1 MVLAGLVAPIFYLV
15 DMKKISFFLA
25 LLAVVGCQDNDDGYT
40 NVSVELE
47 VPPHFP
53 EVTYN
58 LTNNPLTE
66 NGIELG
72 RKLFYDGAVSSTGT
86 ISCGSCHE
94 QKYAFT
100 HHGHTFSHGV
110 NDLEGTR
117 NTPPVQ
123 NMAFLEN
130 FAWDGATGHLD
141 LFPVIPITTEVEMD
155 ETLENVIEK
164 LKNKSGYKKLF
175 AEAFEDG
182 EVNSENFLL
191 ALSQFMVTM
200 ISADAKY
207 DKYVNKEV
215 QLTEVEQQ
223 GLALFEQKCASC
235 HATALFSDG
244 SFRNN
249 GLQPNPRLNDIGRGK
264 VTGFVAD
271 NYKFKVPS
279 LRNIAV
285 TAPYMHDGRFGS
297 LEAVLAFYNEGVV
310 ESETLDPLLNSN
322 GNLGIATTEDER
334 VAIIA
339 FLNTLTD
346 DTFLKDERFSE
357 K

>member
-1 MVLAGLVAPIFYLV
+1 MRRSILFLMVLTLI
-15 DMKKISFFLA
+15 
-25 LLAVVGCQDNDDGYT
+25 GCQNNDDDGYT
-40 NVSVELE
+40 NVLVELE
-47 VPPHFP
+47 VPAHFP

-58 LTNNPLTE
+58 LTNNPLTK

-72 RKLFYDGAVSSTGT
+72 RKLFYEGAVSSTGT
-86 ISCGSCHE
+86 VSCGTCHE

-141 LFPVIPITTEVEMD
+141 LFPIIPITTEVEMN

-164 LKNKSGYKKLF
+164 LKNKAGYKALF
-175 AEAFEDG
+175 ADAFDDG

-200 ISADAKY
+200 VSADAKY
-207 DKYVNKEV
+207 DKYIRNEE
-215 QLTEVEQQ
+215 QLTEDEQQ
-223 GLALFEQKCASC
+223 GLVIFEQKCASC

-249 GLQPNPRLNDIGRGK
+249 GLQPNPKLNDLGRSK
-264 VTGFVAD
+264 VTGFEAD

-297 LEAVLAFYNEGVV
+297 LEAVLAFYNSGVV
-310 ESETLDPLLNSN
+310 DSNTLDPLLHNN
-322 GNLGIATTEDER
+322 GSLGIPTTEQER
-334 VAIIA
+334 TVLIA

-346 DTFLKDERFSE
+346 NTFLEDDRFSE

>member
-1 MVLAGLVAPIFYLV
+1 MVL
-15 DMKKISFFLA
+15 LA
-25 LLAVVGCQDNDDGYT
+25 IVGCQSNDEGYA
-40 NVSVELE
+40 NIPVELE
-47 VPPHFP
+47 VPAHFP

-58 LTNNPLTE
+58 LANNPLTE

-72 RKLFYDGAVSSTGT
+72 RKLFYEGAVSSTGT
-86 ISCGSCHE
+86 VSCGSCHE

-110 NDLEGTR
+110 NDLKGTR

-141 LFPVIPITTEVEMD
+141 LFSIIPITTEVEMD

-164 LKNKSGYKKLF
+164 LKNKPGYKKLF

-191 ALSQFMVTM
+191 ALSQFMITM
-200 ISADAKY
+200 ISADSKY
-207 DKYVNKEV
+207 DKYVNNQV
-215 QLTEVEQQ
+215 QLTKVEQQ
-223 GLALFEQKCASC
+223 GLTLFEQKCASC

-249 GLQPNPRLNDIGRGK
+249 GLQPSPKLNDLGRSV
-264 VTGFVAD
+264 VTGFAED

-279 LRNIAV
+279 LRNIAI

-310 ESETLDPLLNSN
+310 DSETLDPLLNNN
-322 GNLGIATTEDER
+322 GNFGIATTKDER

-346 DTFLKDERFSE
+346 NTFLKDKRFSE

>member
-1 MVLAGLVAPIFYLV
+1 MVLTLI
-15 DMKKISFFLA
+15 
-25 LLAVVGCQDNDDGYT
+25 GCQNNDDDGYT
-40 NVSVELE
+40 NVLVELE
-47 VPPHFP
+47 VPAHFP

-58 LTNNPLTE
+58 LTNNPLTK

-72 RKLFYDGAVSSTGT
+72 RKLFYEGAVSSTGT
-86 ISCGSCHE
+86 VSCGTCHE

-141 LFPVIPITTEVEMD
+141 LFPIIPITTEVEMN

-164 LKNKSGYKKLF
+164 LKNKAGYKALF
-175 AEAFEDG
+175 ADAFDDG

-200 ISADAKY
+200 VSADAKY
-207 DKYVNKEV
+207 DKYIRNEE
-215 QLTEVEQQ
+215 QLTEDEQQ
-223 GLALFEQKCASC
+223 GLAIFEQKCASC

-249 GLQPNPRLNDIGRGK
+249 GLQPNPKLNDLGRSK
-264 VTGFVAD
+264 VTGFEAD

-297 LEAVLAFYNEGVV
+297 LEAVLAFYNSGVV
-310 ESETLDPLLNSN
+310 DSNTLDPLLHNN
-322 GNLGIATTEDER
+322 GSLGIPTTEQER
-334 VAIIA
+334 TVLIA

-346 DTFLKDERFSE
+346 NTFLEDDRFSE

>member
-1 MVLAGLVAPIFYLV
+1 MFLCSWYEEKYFIFNGLNLI
-15 DMKKISFFLA
+15 
-25 LLAVVGCQDNDDGYT
+25 GCQNNDDDGYT
-40 NVSVELE
+40 NVLVELE
-47 VPPHFP
+47 VPAHFP

-58 LTNNPLTE
+58 LTNNPLTK

-72 RKLFYDGAVSSTGT
+72 RKLFYEGAVSSTGT
-86 ISCGSCHE
+86 VSCGTCHE

-141 LFPVIPITTEVEMD
+141 LFPIIPITTEVEMN

-164 LKNKSGYKKLF
+164 LKNKAGYKALF
-175 AEAFEDG
+175 ADAFDDG

-200 ISADAKY
+200 VSADAKY
-207 DKYVNKEV
+207 DKYIRNEE
-215 QLTEVEQQ
+215 QLTEDEQQ
-223 GLALFEQKCASC
+223 GLAIFEQKCASC

-249 GLQPNPRLNDIGRGK
+249 GLQPNPKLNDLGRSK
-264 VTGFVAD
+264 VTGFEAD

-297 LEAVLAFYNEGVV
+297 LEAVLAFYNSGVV
-310 ESETLDPLLNSN
+310 DSNTLDPLLHNN
-322 GNLGIATTEDER
+322 GSLGIPTTEQER
-334 VAIIA
+334 TVLIA

-346 DTFLKDERFSE
+346 NTFLEDDRFSE

>member
-1 MVLAGLVAPIFYLV
+1 
-15 DMKKISFFLA
+15 MKKISFFLVV
-25 LLAVVGCQDNDDGYT
+25 LAFVSCQSDDDGYT
-40 NVSVELE
+40 NIPVELE
-47 VPPHFP
+47 VPAHFP

-58 LTNNPLTE
+58 LAHNPLTK

-72 RKLFYDGAVSSTGT
+72 RKLFYEGAVSSTGT
-86 ISCGSCHE
+86 VSCGTCHE

-155 ETLENVIEK
+155 ETLENVIAK
-164 LKNKSGYKKLF
+164 LKNKPDYKALF
-175 AEAFEDG
+175 AAAFEDG

-207 DKYVNKEV
+207 DKYINNQV
-215 QLTEVEQQ
+215 QLTEIEQQ
-223 GLALFEQKCASC
+223 GLVLFEQKCASC

-249 GLQPNPRLNDIGRGK
+249 GLQPNTKLNDLGRSV
-264 VTGFVAD
+264 VTGFTED

-297 LEAVLAFYNEGVV
+297 LEAVLAFYDSGVV
-310 ESETLDPLLNSN
+310 DSQTLDPLLRS
-322 GNLGIATTEDER
+322 GERLGIATTAEER

-346 DTFLKDERFSE
+346 NTFLTDGRFSE

>member
-1 MVLAGLVAPIFYLV
+1 MRRSILFLMVLTLI
-15 DMKKISFFLA
+15 
-25 LLAVVGCQDNDDGYT
+25 GCQTNDDDGYT
-40 NVSVELE
+40 NVLVELE
-47 VPPHFP
+47 VPAHFP

-58 LTNNPLTE
+58 LTNNPLTK

-72 RKLFYDGAVSSTGT
+72 RKLFYEGAVSSTGT
-86 ISCGSCHE
+86 VSCGTCHE

-141 LFPVIPITTEVEMD
+141 LFPIIPITTEVEMN

-164 LKNKSGYKKLF
+164 LKNKAGYKALF
-175 AEAFEDG
+175 ADAFDDG

-200 ISADAKY
+200 VSADAKY
-207 DKYVNKEV
+207 DKYIRNEE
-215 QLTEVEQQ
+215 QLTEDEQQ
-223 GLALFEQKCASC
+223 GLAIFEQKCASC

-249 GLQPNPRLNDIGRGK
+249 GLQPNPKLNDLGRSK
-264 VTGFVAD
+264 VTGFEAD

-297 LEAVLAFYNEGVV
+297 LEAVLAFYNSGVV
-310 ESETLDPLLNSN
+310 DSNTLDPLLHNN
-322 GNLGIATTEDER
+322 GSLGIPTTEQER
-334 VAIIA
+334 TVLIA

-346 DTFLKDERFSE
+346 NTFLEDDRFSE

>member
-1 MVLAGLVAPIFYLV
+1 MRRSIL
-15 DMKKISFFLA
+15 FLMI
-25 LLAVVGCQDNDDGYT
+25 LTLIGCQNNDDDGYT
-40 NVSVELE
+40 NVLVELE
-47 VPPHFP
+47 VPAHFP

-58 LTNNPLTE
+58 LTNNPLTK

-72 RKLFYDGAVSSTGT
+72 RKLFYEGAVSSTGT
-86 ISCGSCHE
+86 VSCGTCHE

-141 LFPVIPITTEVEMD
+141 LFPIIPITTEVEMN
-155 ETLENVIEK
+155 ETLESVIEK
-164 LKNKSGYKKLF
+164 LKNKAGYKALF
-175 AEAFEDG
+175 ADAFDDG

-200 ISADAKY
+200 VSADAKY
-207 DKYVNKEV
+207 DKYIRNEE
-215 QLTEVEQQ
+215 QLTEDEQQ
-223 GLALFEQKCASC
+223 GLAIFEQKCASC

-249 GLQPNPRLNDIGRGK
+249 GLQPNPKLNDLGRSK
-264 VTGFVAD
+264 VTGFEAD

-297 LEAVLAFYNEGVV
+297 LEAVLAFYNSGVV
-310 ESETLDPLLNSN
+310 DSNTLDPLLHNN
-322 GNLGIATTEDER
+322 GSLGIPTTEQER
-334 VAIIA
+334 TVLIA

-346 DTFLKDERFSE
+346 NTFLEDDRFSE

>member
-1 MVLAGLVAPIFYLV
+1 MRRSILFLMVLTLI
-15 DMKKISFFLA
+15 
-25 LLAVVGCQDNDDGYT
+25 GCQNNDDDGYT
-40 NVSVELE
+40 NVLVELE
-47 VPPHFP
+47 VPAHFP

-58 LTNNPLTE
+58 LTNNPLTK

-72 RKLFYDGAVSSTGT
+72 RKLFYEGAVSSTGT
-86 ISCGSCHE
+86 VSCGTCHE

-141 LFPVIPITTEVEMD
+141 LFPIIPITTEVEMN

-164 LKNKSGYKKLF
+164 LKNKAGYKALF
-175 AEAFEDG
+175 ADAFDDG

-200 ISADAKY
+200 VSADAKY
-207 DKYVNKEV
+207 DKYIRNEE
-215 QLTEVEQQ
+215 QLTEDEQQ
-223 GLALFEQKCASC
+223 GLAIFEQKCASC

-249 GLQPNPRLNDIGRGK
+249 GLQPNPKLNDLGRSK
-264 VTGFVAD
+264 VTGFEAD

-297 LEAVLAFYNEGVV
+297 LEAVLAFYNSGVV
-310 ESETLDPLLNSN
+310 DSNTLDPLLHNN
-322 GNLGIATTEDER
+322 GSLGIPTTEQER
-334 VAIIA
+334 TVLIA

-346 DTFLKDERFSE
+346 NTFLEDDRFSE

>member
-1 MVLAGLVAPIFYLV
+1 
-15 DMKKISFFLA
+15 MKKISFFLV
-25 LLAVVGCQDNDDGYT
+25 LLAVIGCQSNDDGYT
-40 NVSVELE
+40 NIPVELE
-47 VPPHFP
+47 VPANFP

-58 LTNNPLTE
+58 LAHNPLTK

-72 RKLFYDGAVSSTGT
+72 RKLFYEGAVSSTGT
-86 ISCGSCHE
+86 VSCGTCHE

-100 HHGHTFSHGV
+100 HHGHIFSHGV

-155 ETLENVIEK
+155 EMLENVIEK

-191 ALSQFMVTM
+191 ALSQFMLTM

-207 DKYVNKEV
+207 DKYINKEV

-223 GLALFEQKCASC
+223 GLALFEQKCTSC

-249 GLQPNPRLNDIGRGK
+249 GLQPNTKLNDLGRSV
-264 VTGFVAD
+264 VTGFIED

-285 TAPYMHDGRFGS
+285 TAPYMHDGRFGT
-297 LEAVLAFYNEGVV
+297 LEAVLDFYNSGVV
-310 ESETLDPLLNSN
+310 DSQTLDPLLRS
-322 GNLGIATTEDER
+322 GERLGIATTAEER

-346 DTFLKDERFSE
+346 DTFLTDERFSE

>member
-1 MVLAGLVAPIFYLV
+1 MV
-15 DMKKISFFLA
+15 
-25 LLAVVGCQDNDDGYT
+25 LLAVIGCQSNDDGYA
-40 NVSVELE
+40 NIPVELE
-47 VPPHFP
+47 VPAHFP

-58 LTNNPLTE
+58 LAHNPLTK

-72 RKLFYDGAVSSTGT
+72 RKLFYEGAVSSTGT
-86 ISCGSCHE
+86 VSCGTCHE

-207 DKYVNKEV
+207 DKYINNQV
-215 QLTEVEQQ
+215 QLTELEQQ

-249 GLQPNPRLNDIGRGK
+249 GLQPNTKLNDLGRSV
-264 VTGFVAD
+264 VTGFVED

-285 TAPYMHDGRFGS
+285 TAPYMHDGRFGT
-297 LEAVLAFYNEGVV
+297 LEAVLDFYNSGVV
-310 ESETLDPLLNSN
+310 DSQTLDPLLRS
-322 GNLGIATTEDER
+322 GERLGIATTAEGR
-334 VAIIA
+334 MAIIA

-346 DTFLKDERFSE
+346 DTFLTDERFSE